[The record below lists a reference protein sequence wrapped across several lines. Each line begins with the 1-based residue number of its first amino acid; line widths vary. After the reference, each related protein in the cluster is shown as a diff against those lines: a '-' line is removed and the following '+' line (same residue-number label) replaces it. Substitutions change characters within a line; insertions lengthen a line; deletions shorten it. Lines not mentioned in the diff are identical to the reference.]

1 MEVLWCW
8 RCKMELAMLNEEEYA
23 VAEKLYSEG
32 MRNFSSAGADRKKR
46 FKSLLDYYMAITGEE
61 ETEPNAIMH
70 HRIAQYGPPCEN
82 CGKPYRTPRASYCP
96 ACGNK
101 RSQF

>member
-1 MEVLWCW
+1 MEKLWCW

-23 VAEKLYSEG
+23 IAFKLFGEG
-32 MRNFSSAGADRKKR
+32 MGNIHDFRDRVTR
-46 FKSLLDYYMAITGEE
+46 FKPLLDYYKSVTGEE

-70 HRIAQYGPPCEN
+70 HRIAQYGPLCEK
-82 CGKPYRTPRASYCP
+82 CGKPYRTPRASFCA

-101 RSQF
+101 RD